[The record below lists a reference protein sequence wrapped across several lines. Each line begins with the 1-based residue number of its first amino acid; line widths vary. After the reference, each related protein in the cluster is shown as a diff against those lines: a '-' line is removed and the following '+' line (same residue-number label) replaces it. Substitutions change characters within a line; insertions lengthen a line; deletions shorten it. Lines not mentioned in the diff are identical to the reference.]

1 MASRSVKSGPLAYA
15 RGSVWA
21 LCAVAA
27 GLAGCNRHDTA
38 RAERSVRQIQTDLRG
53 GQLNQALSLA
63 RSSADVWADRRG
75 SDIYVRFRLLE
86 TDVLLNKGG
95 QARAANSILSNL
107 QVPHGAWESEIRRQ
121 TLLGRSWMA
130 LRKYDLAGVSLKSA
144 CELAVAQGLKKPLLE
159 ARLVQGVLLTRQRKF
174 EESESTLRAALNL
187 ADELNDQSQRMA
199 AFVDLGFNRVTQFH
213 YDGAIPYFE
222 KALIA
227 GQSGADRQ
235 PLAVALGN
243 LAICQYRLGDFENA
257 TRNVKQAISIQ
268 EAIGS
273 EGNLINS
280 YGELANINVLQRQYP
295 RAIASYE
302 QALGLA
308 VKLRS
313 DPQMEMMAVNLASA
327 YVAQQDWDKAGK
339 LNQQARAIADRI
351 DDRELRP
358 DLLLNSAAIE
368 AGRGHGREAVRLYS
382 ELLATAGVTANN
394 TWEAHAGLAH
404 LYAQTG
410 EKKQAAEHFEQA
422 VQAIEQTR
430 ANLSRDEYKLTFLD
444 RLIRFHQDYVDF
456 LIDQGDN
463 VKALEVAD
471 SSRALVLADGLGG
484 ERGADFQAV
493 AKASH
498 TILLSYWIT
507 PGRSVAWVIT
517 PGETRMETLSESGA
531 KIQNLVEQ
539 YGAEVAHGIGDPA
552 RSGSAAGL
560 KLYQVLVQPFRQFIP
575 AGTNVIVV
583 PDGPLH
589 NLNFET
595 LLMPG
600 RLPAVNPR
608 YWIDDVTL
616 SVAPSLALLAKKDV
630 DRTRGRGVLLIGD
643 PEPNQQYP

>member
-1 MASRSVKSGPLAYA
+1 MASRVVKPGPLAYA

-21 LCAVAA
+21 LCVVAA

-38 RAERSVRQIQTDLRG
+38 RAERSVRQIQANLRG

-63 RSSADVWADRRG
+63 RSNAELWADRRG
-75 SDIYVRFRLLE
+75 SATYVQFKLLE
-86 TDVLLNKGG
+86 ADVLLSKG
-95 QARAANSILSNL
+95 QARVANPILSNL
-107 QVPHGAWESEIRRQ
+107 QVPRGAPESEIRRQ
-121 TLLGRSWMA
+121 TLLGRSWTA
-130 LRKYDLAGVSLKSA
+130 LRKYEQAGIALQTA
-144 CELAVAQGLKKPLLE
+144 CELAAAQGLKKPLLD
-159 ARLVQGVLLTRQRKF
+159 AQIAQGTSLSRQRKF
-174 EESESTLRAALNL
+174 DQSEVTLRSALSL
-187 ADELNDQSQRMA
+187 ADELNDQTQRMA
-199 AFVDLGFNRVTQFH
+199 VFLDLGFNRVMQFH

-227 GQSGADRQ
+227 GQSTADKQ
-235 PLAVALGN
+235 PLSVALVN
-243 LAICQYRLGDFENA
+243 LAICQYRLGNFDLA
-257 TRNVKQAISIQ
+257 SRNVRQAISIQ
-268 EAIGS
+268 EAMGS
-273 EGNLINS
+273 QGNLINS
-280 YGELANINVLQRQYP
+280 YGELANISVLQREYP

-313 DPQMEMMAVNLASA
+313 DPQIELIAVNLAYA
-327 YVAQQDWDKAGK
+327 YVAQQDWERAAT
-339 LNQQARAIADRI
+339 LNQQARASADRI

-410 EKKQAAEHFEQA
+410 EKNQAAEHFEQA

-463 VKALEVAD
+463 GKALDVAD

-484 ERGADFQAV
+484 GRGADFQAV

-498 TILLSYWIT
+498 TILISYWIT

-517 PGETRMETLSESGA
+517 PVETRMETLSESGA

-552 RSGSAAGL
+552 RSGSAVGL
-560 KLYQVLVQPFRQFIP
+560 KLYQVLVQPFRQSIP
-575 AGTNVIVV
+575 SGANVIVV

-595 LLMPG
+595 LLMP
-600 RLPAVNPR
+600 
-608 YWIDDVTL
+608 
-616 SVAPSLALLAKKDV
+616 
-630 DRTRGRGVLLIGD
+630 
-643 PEPNQQYP
+643 